1 MPLALAQLQDLRD
14 RISDH
19 LRPWSRSAQFWV
31 RAADIYTSY
40 KVCQLRAGFV
50 KDEDEREA
58 MWEQQHE
65 LGAQKMYSLCSE
77 LGGLFLKAAQI
88 LGKPDLAPMAW
99 VKRLVT
105 LCDQAPATP
114 FVVVRDVVEKQFGK
128 NFDDIFEFFDVEP
141 VGSASI
147 AQVHRARLKLSKADV
162 AVKVQ
167 HPGAEHLMMVDIRN
181 MQAMALFLQKY
192 DINFDLF
199 SATKEMEKQICYE
212 FDFVREA
219 RAMERIREFLR
230 VTNKKPPVMVPR
242 VIPGMVSREVL
253 VMEFIKGTPIMN
265 LGNEMAKR
273 GIDPGGKIAAMAKQK
288 ILSDLTLAYGQMILK
303 DGFFHAD
310 PHPGNILICKDTE
323 VALLDY
329 GQVKEMPED
338 LRLAYAN
345 LVVAMADDDFLRA
358 EESFRELGIRTWA
371 ITDNKLEELFQLSLR
386 MFDTRLPPGVTVMSP
401 FADDSS
407 LNKIGVE
414 SFPEELFSVLRTIQ
428 LLRGLTV
435 GMGLTFS
442 CAQHWRPIAEE
453 VLLKA
458 GRQNAS
464 KSRNQKRSFLRRLFW

>member
-199 SATKEMEKQICYE
+199 SATKEMEKQVYP
-212 FDFVREA
+212 A
-219 RAMERIREFLR
+219 
-230 VTNKKPPVMVPR
+230 PP
-242 VIPGMVSREVL
+242 
-253 VMEFIKGTPIMN
+253 
-265 LGNEMAKR
+265 
-273 GIDPGGKIAAMAKQK
+273 
-288 ILSDLTLAYGQMILK
+288 
-303 DGFFHAD
+303 
-310 PHPGNILICKDTE
+310 
-323 VALLDY
+323 
-329 GQVKEMPED
+329 
-338 LRLAYAN
+338 
-345 LVVAMADDDFLRA
+345 
-358 EESFRELGIRTWA
+358 
-371 ITDNKLEELFQLSLR
+371 
-386 MFDTRLPPGVTVMSP
+386 
-401 FADDSS
+401 
-407 LNKIGVE
+407 
-414 SFPEELFSVLRTIQ
+414 
-428 LLRGLTV
+428 
-435 GMGLTFS
+435 
-442 CAQHWRPIAEE
+442 
-453 VLLKA
+453 
-458 GRQNAS
+458 
-464 KSRNQKRSFLRRLFW
+464 

>member
-14 RISDH
+14 RISDR

-50 KDEDEREA
+50 KDEDELET
-58 MWEQQHE
+58 MWERQHE
-65 LGAQKMYSLCSE
+65 LGAEKMYSLCSE
-77 LGGLFLKAAQI
+77 LGGLFLKVDFEQAAQI

-105 LCDQAPATP
+105 LCDQAPSTP
-114 FVVVRDVVEKQFGK
+114 FDVVRDVVEKQLGK
-128 NFDDIFEFFDVEP
+128 NFDDMFEFFDVEP

-147 AQVHRARLKLSKADV
+147 AQVHRARLKLSKTDV

-167 HPGAEHLMMVDIRN
+167 HPGAEQLMMVDIRN
-181 MQAMALFLQKY
+181 MQAMALFLQKH
-192 DINFDLF
+192 DLNFDLF
-199 SATKEMEKQICYE
+199 SATKEMEKQ
-212 FDFVREA
+212 
-219 RAMERIREFLR
+219 
-230 VTNKKPPVMVPR
+230 
-242 VIPGMVSREVL
+242 
-253 VMEFIKGTPIMN
+253 
-265 LGNEMAKR
+265 
-273 GIDPGGKIAAMAKQK
+273 
-288 ILSDLTLAYGQMILK
+288 
-303 DGFFHAD
+303 
-310 PHPGNILICKDTE
+310 

-345 LVVAMADDDFLRA
+345 LVVAMADDDFSRA

-453 VLLKA
+453 ALLKA
-458 GRQNAS
+458 GRQSAS
-464 KSRNQKRSFLRRLFW
+464 KSRKQKRSFLRRLFW